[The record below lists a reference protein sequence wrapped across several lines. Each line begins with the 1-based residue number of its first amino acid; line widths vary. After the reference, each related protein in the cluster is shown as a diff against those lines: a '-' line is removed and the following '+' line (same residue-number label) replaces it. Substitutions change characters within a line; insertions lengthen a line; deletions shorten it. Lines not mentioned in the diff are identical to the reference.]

1 MKSILIK
8 FMCSFLSRSHT
19 TKKEKEINFLSKTTI
34 YELIYKAYLS
44 EEKAFQNPFSV
55 LRK

>member
-8 FMCSFLSRSHT
+8 FMNSFLSHSHN
-19 TKKEKEINFLSKTTI
+19 TKKGKKIISPTQTTI
-34 YELIYKAYLS
+34 CELIYKAQLAK
-44 EEKAFQNPFSV
+44 EKAVQNPFSV